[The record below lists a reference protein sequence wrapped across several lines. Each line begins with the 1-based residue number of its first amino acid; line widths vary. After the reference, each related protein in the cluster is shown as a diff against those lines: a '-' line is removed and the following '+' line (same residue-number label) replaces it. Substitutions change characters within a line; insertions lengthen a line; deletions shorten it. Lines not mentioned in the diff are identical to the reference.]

1 MTSFEDKLRAASL
14 AILRRELTD
23 DERFNFLELAAAIGS
38 NNVEDFLYV
47 LMVFKRSEDE
57 IAGQLH
63 SFKEEMKTWFDE
75 MNALEKKIDTTL
87 ENSIEKILRDG
98 TRDMNQIM
106 LEHVKSSGGRLLGNI
121 RDYYQ
126 VRGHIIC
133 IAGAT
138 FLTYLAYLSGRVGVL
153 AEWWWAGWPV
163 ICAFVFYGFWYLD
176 R

>member
-75 MNALEKKIDTTL
+75 MNALEKKIDITL
-87 ENSIEKILRDG
+87 ETSVEKILRDSA
-98 TRDMNQIM
+98 REMSQKM
-106 LEHVKSSGGRLLGNI
+106 LEQVKSSGGRLLDTIG
-121 RDYYQ
+121 DYYH

-133 IAGAT
+133 ISGAT
-138 FLTYLAYLSGRVGVL
+138 FLAYLAYLAGRVDVL
-153 AEWWWAGWPV
+153 AEWWWVGWPI
-163 ICAFVFYGFWYLD
+163 ICALVFYGFWYLD